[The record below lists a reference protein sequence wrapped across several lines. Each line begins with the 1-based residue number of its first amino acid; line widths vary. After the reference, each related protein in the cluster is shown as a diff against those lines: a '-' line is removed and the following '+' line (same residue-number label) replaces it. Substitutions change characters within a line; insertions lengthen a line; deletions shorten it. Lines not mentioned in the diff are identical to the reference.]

1 MIALTF
7 GVLIVCMLLAF
18 PISIAIGFAAITP
31 WLVSPSHPCDFQYI
45 IRSMVIGVDS
55 SPILAIPMF
64 MLSGAIMAR
73 GGISKK
79 LFDVFAYIIGKRT
92 AGIPCAVI
100 LTCLFYGTICGS
112 GPATCA
118 AVGAMTIPILVSLG
132 YDKVFCAAIIAVS
145 GGLGLI
151 IPPSISFI
159 MFGLATGV
167 SVGSLFVAGIL
178 PGILIAIFLMA
189 YAYFY
194 CVYNGEDKGK
204 LAENYHLLREKGLP
218 RLLAESFW
226 ALLTPVI
233 ILGGI
238 YGGVVTPTEASC
250 LSVFYALAIS
260 LFAYKTIRVQ
270 EIWGL
275 LLESIH
281 SYAPICVLFAIAVS
295 FSRVLTFVKAP
306 QALANVLASTL
317 DSRVTFL
324 ICLNLVLLL
333 LGMFIDGAPAILILS
348 PMIMP
353 IAIKLGVNPIHL
365 GIIIVVNLTIGL
377 ASPPF
382 GLNLF
387 VSSALV
393 DTPVMTLGKKVLP
406 FVFSFIIALWIITF
420 IPVLSLFLV

>member
-1 MIALTF
+1 MS
-7 GVLIVCMLLAF
+7 LAF

-31 WLVSPSHPCDFQYI
+31 WILSHSFPCDFQYI

-55 SPILAIPMF
+55 TPILAIPMF

-92 AGIPCAVI
+92 AGMPCAVI
-100 LTCLFYGTICGS
+100 ITCLFYGTICGS

-118 AVGAMTIPILVSLG
+118 AVGAMTIPILVALG
-132 YDKVFCAAIIAVS
+132 YDKVFCAALIATS

-189 YAYFY
+189 YAYIY
-194 CVYNGEDKGK
+194 CSRNGEDKEK
-204 LAENYHLLREKGLP
+204 IAENYRLLREKGLP
-218 RLLAESFW
+218 RLLVESFW

-233 ILGGI
+233 ILGSI
-238 YGGVVTPTEASC
+238 YGGIATPTEASC
-250 LSVFYALAIS
+250 LSVFYALFVS
-260 LFAYKTIRVQ
+260 LFVYRTIRVK

-275 LLESIH
+275 LLESIR
-281 SYAPICVLFAIAVS
+281 SYAPICMLFAIATS
-295 FSRVLTFVKAP
+295 FSRVLTFAKAP
-306 QALANVLASTL
+306 QALAIALASTL
-317 DSRVTFL
+317 DTKLMFL
-324 ICLNLVLLL
+324 VCLNLVLLL

-348 PMIMP
+348 PMILP
-353 IAIKLGVNPIHL
+353 IAVKFGVNPIHL
-365 GIIIVVNLTIGL
+365 GVVIVVNLTIGL

-382 GLNLF
+382 ALNLF

-393 DTPVMTLGKKVLP
+393 DTPVMTLGKKVIP
-406 FVFSFIIALWIITF
+406 FVLSFIIALFIITF
-420 IPVLSLFLV
+420 MPALSLILL